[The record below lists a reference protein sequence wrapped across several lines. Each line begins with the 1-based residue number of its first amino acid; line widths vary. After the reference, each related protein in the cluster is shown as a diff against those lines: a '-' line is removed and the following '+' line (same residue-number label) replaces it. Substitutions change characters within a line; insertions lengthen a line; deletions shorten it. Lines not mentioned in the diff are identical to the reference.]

1 MKALPIAIIALI
13 IIVAAGFL
21 LRPTISPSG
30 KLPVVV
36 GATSTPSAQ
45 PTEEEATAAVRRHKV
60 GFNTYTDA
68 TLKLGEC
75 SASGP
80 GVSCMAQAVLRPGS
94 AQQNRT
100 IGFARVG
107 NQWEVS
113 LW

>member
-1 MKALPIAIIALI
+1 MKALLIAIIAMI

-21 LRPTISPSG
+21 LRPMISPSG
-30 KLPVVV
+30 KSPTV
-36 GATSTPSAQ
+36 GATSAPSAQ
-45 PTEEEATAAVRRHKV
+45 PSEEEATAAVRRHKV

-80 GVSCMAQAVLRPGS
+80 GVSCMAQVVLRPGS
-94 AQQNRT
+94 AQQNRA

>member
-21 LRPTISPSG
+21 LRPVISPSG
-30 KLPVVV
+30 KSPVAGV
-36 GATSTPSAQ
+36 TSAPITQ

-60 GFNTYTDA
+60 GFDAYTDA

-75 SASGP
+75 SASGL
-80 GVSCMAQAVLRPGS
+80 GVSCMAQVILRPGS

>member
-1 MKALPIAIIALI
+1 MKALLIAMAALI
-13 IIVAAGFL
+13 IIAAAGFL
-21 LRPTISPSG
+21 LRPMISSSG
-30 KLPVVV
+30 KPPVV
-36 GATSTPSAQ
+36 GATSTPVIQ

-60 GFNTYTDA
+60 GFDAYTDA

-80 GVSCMAQAVLRPGS
+80 GVSCMAQVVLRPGS

-107 NQWEVS
+107 DQWEVS